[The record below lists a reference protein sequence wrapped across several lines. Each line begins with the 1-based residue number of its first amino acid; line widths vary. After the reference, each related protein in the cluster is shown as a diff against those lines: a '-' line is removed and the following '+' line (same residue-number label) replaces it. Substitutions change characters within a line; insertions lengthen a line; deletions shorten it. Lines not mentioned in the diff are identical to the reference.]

1 MRSRADSSGMA
12 SPTLQAMRIRGL
24 TLCLLAVLIVLGPA
38 AAAQNDDA
46 ARVAPAIGP
55 WLGAAR
61 GAVTTVTAIDGGV
74 SVQGT
79 ARDPDSAAPISYEIV
94 VDGLVVASGA
104 TARPGGFGESVG
116 FSESLVLSDGLHD
129 VCLRLVE
136 PRLGGRTV
144 DCVTATTA
152 PPNTVTARARRAAT
166 GILRTTSGVI
176 VPVNGGG
183 PGNWQVTTPCGADAV
198 LETGTYIERARVVID
213 PGHGGSESGAA
224 GRGILEKN
232 LNLDVAEVVVQKL
245 RDLGITAELTR
256 TSDYRVPIGTRAQI
270 ANALAPDVFLSLHH
284 NGGALRPSSRPG
296 TEVFYGEG
304 LPKSQRL
311 AAIMYEEMVDALD
324 DFDVAWVSTVS
335 EGASVRLRDDGM
347 DLYGIHRFSPEI
359 TSIITE
365 FLYLSNVPE
374 ALLMQQPGM
383 AELEAQAI
391 VDGLLR
397 WWWTDDTGTEL
408 GRRFTD
414 SSSSGTGGFD
424 GCVDPVLEAPDNGAL
439 EVGRTGFLT
448 DQAIALTG
456 LDAPTPLLP
465 ALQLGEDPAVS
476 D

>member
-1 MRSRADSSGMA
+1 MR
-12 SPTLQAMRIRGL
+12 TRGPL
-24 TLCLLAVLIVLGPA
+24 LLLAALLLLATPVAAQVEDGPA
-38 AAAQNDDA
+38 Q
-46 ARVAPAIGP
+46 VAPAIGP

-61 GAVTTVTAIDGGV
+61 GSITTIEAIDAGV
-74 SVQGT
+74 ALAGT
-79 ARDPDSAAPISYEIV
+79 ARDPDSASAISYEIV
-94 VDGLVVASGA
+94 VDGITTATGA
-104 TARPGGFGESVG
+104 TARPDGFGEPVS
-116 FSESLVLSDGLHD
+116 FSENVVLSEGLHE

-152 PPNTVTARARRAAT
+152 PPNTVSARARRAAT

-183 PGNWQVTTPCGADAV
+183 PGNWQVTTPCGASAV
-198 LETGTYIERARVVID
+198 LETGTFVERARVVID

-224 GRGILEKN
+224 GRGILEKH
-232 LNLDVAEVVVQKL
+232 LNLDVSERVVEKL
-245 RDLGITAELTR
+245 RALGITAELTR
-256 TSDYRVPIGTRAQI
+256 TADYRLPIGTRAGI

-284 NGGALRPSSRPG
+284 NGGALRPSNRPG
-296 TEVFYGEG
+296 TEVFYANGMTEA
-304 LPKSQRL
+304 QRL

-365 FLYLSNVPE
+365 FVYLSNAPE
-374 ALLMQQPGM
+374 AALMQQPGM
-383 AELEAQAI
+383 IEIEAQAI

-397 WWWTDDTGTEL
+397 WWWTEDAGTSL
-408 GRRFTD
+408 GRSFTD

-424 GCVDPVLEAPDNGAL
+424 GCTDPVLVAPNNGAL
-439 EVGRTGFLT
+439 DVERTQFLA
-448 DQAIALTG
+448 DQAIAMSG
-456 LDAPTPLLP
+456 RDQATPLLP
-465 ALQLGEDPAVS
+465 ALLLGTDPAVPAG
-476 D
+476 

>member
-1 MRSRADSSGMA
+1 MA
-12 SPTLQAMRIRGL
+12 TSTLLAMRIRGL
-24 TLCLLAVLIVLGPA
+24 TLFLMAVVVVLGPA
-38 AAAQNDDA
+38 AAAQIEDGPA
-46 ARVAPAIGP
+46 QVAPAIGP

-61 GAVTTVTAIDGGV
+61 GSVTTVTAVDGGV
-74 SVQGT
+74 SLAGL
-79 ARDPDSAAPISYEIV
+79 ARDPDSASPISYEVV
-94 VDGLVVASGA
+94 VDGITVASGA
-104 TARPGGFGESVG
+104 TARPDGFGEAAG
-116 FSESLVLSDGLHD
+116 FSETLVLSEGLHE

-144 DCVTATTA
+144 DCLTATTA
-152 PPNTVTARARRAAT
+152 PPNTVTAKARRAEDA
-166 GILRTTSGVI
+166 GGRTTSGVI

-183 PGNWQVTTPCGADAV
+183 PGNWQISTPCGADAV
-198 LETGTYIERARVVID
+198 VETGTFIERARVVID

-232 LNLDVAEVVVQKL
+232 LNLDVAEIVVEKL
-245 RDLGITAELTR
+245 RELGITAELTR
-256 TSDYRVPIGTRAQI
+256 TADYRVPIAMRAEI

-284 NGGALRPSSRPG
+284 NGGALRRSSRPG
-296 TEVFYGEG
+296 TEVFYGNG
-304 LPKSQRL
+304 HSQSQRL

-324 DFDVAWVSTVS
+324 DFDVDWVSTVS

-374 ALLMQQPGM
+374 ALLMQQQGM
-383 AELEAQAI
+383 VELEAEAI

-397 WWWTDDTGTEL
+397 WWWTEDAGTEL

-424 GCVDPVLEAPDNGAL
+424 GCVDPALEAPDNGAL
-439 EVGRTGFLT
+439 AVGRTEFLT
-448 DQAIALTG
+448 DQAIALAG
-456 LDAPTPLLP
+456 LDAQTPLLP
-465 ALQLGEDPAVS
+465 ALQLGSDPAVT